1 MDMPYYHGPIWTGP
15 APNAGVAASFAD
27 LVLPGRLGIDNPLDH
42 ERFARDM
49 KGRPAILDASGERG
63 EAILFS
69 PHPEMGDLLRKYIAL
84 DGYARR
90 YLPVRGLPVLR
101 DTMRFYA
108 PSDSP
113 SFRLVAN
120 AAHDLLSRPGT
131 RRVDPAPAP
140 VLAPPPDPRGAL
152 AAMLARVDPGDDKD
166 IAPLLDFVA
175 GGLRARLA
183 CAPWPVGGAWAGVAA
198 EVAQAIVARTPAL
211 DAAPVA
217 QLLLEAELGL
227 ALLETLARAADTDS
241 SMESP

>member
-1 MDMPYYHGPIWTGP
+1 
-15 APNAGVAASFAD
+15 
-27 LVLPGRLGIDNPLDH
+27 
-42 ERFARDM
+42 
-49 KGRPAILDASGERG
+49 
-63 EAILFS
+63 
-69 PHPEMGDLLRKYIAL
+69 
-84 DGYARR
+84 
-90 YLPVRGLPVLR
+90 VRGLPVLR

-108 PSDSP
+108 PADSP